1 MAAGSVLTQA
11 FLDFVSGTGVARLT
25 APDHPIH
32 LATRHFYL
40 WRRWWK
46 NNGQPLD
53 GGQNLTFWFLPIDA
67 GTFEEVLPGT
77 PTTPKNPQVLQKGVA
92 NWRMTRAHSTYNDAE
107 ILLNDR
113 IRYGTRDAQFEQFVR
128 IRDEKDTIVKA
139 SIGNGLELQLG
150 AVPNKTFM
158 EGDTQT
164 TTSPYSVFAHVNES
178 GTGTSIGLFG
188 SGYTATAGVNAN
200 GGAWTVKEAIDPT
213 SAAVNGQCNPN
224 VMNYLSPSQDD
235 PTNII
240 GGLDRLWMACQWEQP
255 ENLEKYDSDEKL
267 NNQNIVTSIQGR
279 AAFMSLLRGDQD
291 RYIAGP
297 QDPAYPDPQFHG
309 VPISRWDLLETVALY
324 DSAAAGDSLKTEGLA
339 AGSQKKG
346 PRFYMLNGNFLY
358 PIAHRDRMYFK
369 DQPLRHPQIPDTYVQ
384 YWATWWQLVCKSFK
398 HQGVLRPTLD
408 MYVGTANQ
416 GSNLY

>member
-11 FLDFVSGTGVARLT
+11 FLDFISGTGTARLT
-25 APDHPIH
+25 TADHPVH

-46 NNGQPLD
+46 NNGMPVD
-53 GGQNLTFWFLPIDA
+53 GGQNLSFWFLPTDS

-77 PTTPKNPQVLQKGVA
+77 PTTPTNPQVLQKGVA

-107 ILLNDR
+107 IILNDR
-113 IRYGTRDAQFEQFVR
+113 IRYGTREAQFEQFVK
-128 IRDEKDTIVKA
+128 IRDEKDTITKA
-139 SIGNGLELQLG
+139 AIGNGLELQLG
-150 AVPNKTFM
+150 AVPNKTKM
-158 EGDTQT
+158 EGDTQD

-178 GTGTSIGLFG
+178 TNGLFG
-188 SGYTATAGVNAN
+188 SGYTATTGVNAN

-213 SAAVNGQCNPN
+213 ASAMNGTMTPN
-224 VMNYLSPSQDD
+224 RVGYSSEAQDNSA
-235 PTNII
+235 NII
-240 GGLDRLWMACQWEQP
+240 SGLDALWMQCQWEQP
-255 ENLEKYDSDEKL
+255 EKLDQYESDEKL

-279 AAFMSLLRGDQD
+279 RAYMTLLRGAQD

-309 VPISRWDLLETVALY
+309 VPISRWDILETVAMY
-324 DSAAAGDSLKTEGLA
+324 DSAAAGDSLKTEGSTV
-339 AGSQKKG
+339 AGSQVAG
-346 PRFYMLNGNFLY
+346 PRFYMFNGNFLY

-384 YWATWWQLVCKSFK
+384 YWATWWQLVCKSYK
-398 HQGVLRPTLD
+398 HQGVLRPT
-408 MYVGTANQ
+408 TAAYAA
-416 GSNLY
+416 LYA